1 MNGHDI
7 SWLYTLI
14 FVSVFIQDVLSLSM
28 GVVQSSLSK
37 EEEGT
42 MLSNADEDSA
52 AAADGN
58 DLKWRSMVILV
69 PLRLG
74 SEVLNDIYVP
84 CLKTILCHDLCI
96 GVIGGR
102 PKHSL
107 YFIGFQGQRSFD
119 NVHYDFKKS
128 CFYVSCTII
137 GYWG

>member
-1 MNGHDI
+1 
-7 SWLYTLI
+7 
-14 FVSVFIQDVLSLSM
+14 M
-28 GVVQSSLSK
+28 GVVQSSLSE

-42 MLSNADEDSA
+42 MLSNADEDSAA

-107 YFIGFQGQRSFD
+107 YFIGFQGQRSLD
-119 NVHYDFKKS
+119 NVHDDLKKN

-137 GYWG
+137 GY